1 MRIWVFVITV
11 FYLFIQTP
19 LHAENVK
26 VQDQTWRVD
35 SAIYYFNKSQTKSG
49 VDSLIFLQ
57 GIGMMDS
64 IPVDAESVQRLKSVA
79 ESFKKLKNTGSYV
92 AIINALLAAFSS
104 QEEYYK
110 EIDFG
115 KEIIQQYDTKPDPA
129 DRLVYLNVL
138 INLRVPY
145 RVSDSLAA
153 GFNFYTTKLGQYLE
167 RNDSGAVSICYF
179 VHGGFYYTKG
189 LNDLAIYY
197 YKKAISYLNPADT
210 ADSEKLTNPN
220 NWRNHTS
227 VVGSLSNAIGD
238 YKNAILYSRS
248 ALPSKMTN
256 QRDSARYAYVYLNIA
271 IAKTMLNERDSV
283 IFFLDKV
290 YDLVAGP
297 NENSLLANC
306 YQAKGIYYQRV
317 KQNDSAEFYFRKCI
331 DLMERFHIQA
341 NNTQGRLVPNYFL
354 AQLCVEQNRLKEA
367 EEFLTKDIP
376 KLLNLRIEILKEY
389 KLLIEIYL
397 QTGKPEQ
404 ANEIFKKYIALE
416 EELQAD
422 ERKYRSIS
430 FETEQTIANA
440 EGTIRDLKTEQR
452 VSSLTRN
459 FLTVGLIIMLLFS
472 VVFFRQ
478 RNNIAKGKKKSDELL
493 LNILPSE
500 VAEELKAKGSAEAKY
515 YDEVT
520 VMFTDFKG
528 FTRISEKLT
537 PTELVS
543 EIHTCFKAFDQI
555 ITKYGIEK
563 IKTIGDAYMCAGGLP
578 VANTTNALDVVNAA
592 LEMQQFMQQHLKQRE
607 SEKREVFEMRIG
619 IHTGPVVSGIVGVKK
634 FAYDIWGDTVNI
646 ASRMES
652 SGEAGKVNISGSTF
666 ALVKDKFECI
676 QRGKIQAKNKGEIEM
691 YFVEGAV

>member
-1 MRIWVFVITV
+1 M
-11 FYLFIQTP
+11 
-19 LHAENVK
+19 
-26 VQDQTWRVD
+26 
-35 SAIYYFNKSQTKSG
+35 
-49 VDSLIFLQ
+49 
-57 GIGMMDS
+57 
-64 IPVDAESVQRLKSVA
+64 
-79 ESFKKLKNTGSYV
+79 
-92 AIINALLAAFSS
+92 
-104 QEEYYK
+104 
-110 EIDFG
+110 
-115 KEIIQQYDTKPDPA
+115 
-129 DRLVYLNVL
+129 
-138 INLRVPY
+138 
-145 RVSDSLAA
+145 
-153 GFNFYTTKLGQYLE
+153 
-167 RNDSGAVSICYF
+167 
-179 VHGGFYYTKG
+179 
-189 LNDLAIYY
+189 
-197 YKKAISYLNPADT
+197 
-210 ADSEKLTNPN
+210 
-220 NWRNHTS
+220 
-227 VVGSLSNAIGD
+227 VGSLSNAIGD
-238 YKNAILYSRS
+238 YKNAILYSRA
-248 ALPSKMTN
+248 ALPSKITN

-317 KQNDSAEFYFRKCI
+317 KQNDSAEYYFRKCI
-331 DLMERFHIQA
+331 ELIERFHIQP
-341 NNTQGRLVPNYFL
+341 NNTQGRLVPNYYL
-354 AQLCVEQNRLKEA
+354 AQLYVEQNRLKEA
-367 EEFLTKDIP
+367 EEMLTKDIP
-376 KLLNLRIEILKEY
+376 KLLNLRAEILKEY

-416 EELQAD
+416 EELQTD

-459 FLTVGLIIMLLFS
+459 FLAGGLIIMLLFS

-500 VAEELKAKGSAEAKY
+500 VAEELKVKGSAEAKY

-528 FTRISEKLT
+528 FTRISERLT

-563 IKTIGDAYMCAGGLP
+563 IKTIGDAYMCAGGSP
-578 VANTTNALDVVNAA
+578 VANTTNAVDVVNAA
-592 LEMQQFMQQHLKQRE
+592 LEMQQFMQQHLEQRK
-607 SEKREVFEMRIG
+607 SDNREVFEMRIG

-652 SGEAGKVNISGSTF
+652 SGEAGKVNISGDTF
-666 ALVKDKFECI
+666 ALIKDKFKYI
-676 QRGKIQAKNKGEIEM
+676 HRGKIEAKNKGEIEM
-691 YFVEGAV
+691 YFVEGVV